1 MEHDVMNDPA
11 PPQAAAARSPLRR
24 SAKIVRILSLLTLA
38 AVVLATGVLWLV
50 SERTWWGTLFTF
62 LPRHAFL
69 AAPTLLLVCSLFTD
83 RRSILINLAGMALAA
98 GPLMGG
104 RVPLAPLFGGKTPE
118 SGLKVVSCNVQV
130 FQPDFESVLREIT
143 ALSPDVVALQ
153 EAPGDHDLLPRYF
166 PGWHTLREDQYWIG
180 SRFPLRKVDLCN
192 SGGVFPQPTVLSVRI
207 DAPQGPFVLHDVHL
221 TTPRFAFL
229 KMTWRSV
236 LDGSSPR
243 KVEAYTAR
251 RLNEA
256 LEARAYVDRNS
267 VKDKDGSPLPV
278 LVMGDFNTPC
288 VSRLYR
294 AAWHGFTNAFNQMGF
309 GFGYTAPCKN
319 HRIWFNDVPWV
330 RIDHILVDDRWIVS
344 ACDVGRGHGS
354 DHRLIWAL
362 LTHGK

>member
-1 MEHDVMNDPA
+1 MSDVG
-11 PPQAAAARSPLRR
+11 PPQAAAERPRRRR
-24 SAKIVRILSLLTLA
+24 SAKIVRRLSLLTLLA
-38 AVVLATGVLWLV
+38 ILVATGALWLV

-69 AAPTLLLVCSLFTD
+69 AVPTVLCICSLFAD
-83 RRSILINLAGMALAA
+83 RPSIVLNLASMILAA

-104 RVPLAPLFGGKTPE
+104 RIPFDSHFGGKTPE
-118 SGLKVVSCNVQV
+118 SPLKVVSCNVQV
-130 FQPDFESVLREIT
+130 FEPDFESVLREIT
-143 ALSPDVVALQ
+143 SLAPDVVALQ
-153 EAPGDHDLLPRYF
+153 EAPGDHELLPRYF
-166 PGWHTLREDQYWIG
+166 PGWHTLRVDQFWVG
-180 SRFPLRKVDLCN
+180 SRFPLQKVDVCN
-192 SGGVFPQPTVLSVRI
+192 TGGVFPQPTVFTVRI

-229 KMTWRSV
+229 KFTWRTIFSEE
-236 LDGSSPR
+236 STHRIESF
-243 KVEAYTAR
+243 TAR

-256 LEARAYVDRNS
+256 LEARAYVERNS
-267 VKDKDGSPLPV
+267 LKQTDKQGSPLPV

-294 AAWHGFTNAFNQMGF
+294 LVWDGFTNAFNHVGF

-330 RIDHILVDDRWIVS
+330 RIDHILADDRWTIS
-344 ACDVGRGHGS
+344 ACNVGHGHGS

-362 LTHGK
+362 LSQNK

>member
-1 MEHDVMNDPA
+1 MEHDVKNDPA
-11 PPQAAAARSPLRR
+11 PPQTAAVRPPLRR

-38 AVVLATGVLWLV
+38 AVVVATCILWLV

-69 AAPTLLLVCSLFTD
+69 AAPTLLLIFSLFTD
-83 RRSILINLAGMALAA
+83 RPSILVNLTGMVLAA

-104 RVPLAPLFGGKTPE
+104 CVPLTAWFDGKPAE
-118 SGLKVVSCNVQV
+118 SELKVVSCNVQV

-153 EAPGDHDLLPRYF
+153 EAPGDHELLPRYF
-166 PGWHTLREDQYWIG
+166 PGWHTLREDQFWIG
-180 SRFPLRKVDLCN
+180 SRFPLRKVDRCD
-192 SGGVFPQPTVLSVRI
+192 SGGVFPQPTALSVRI
-207 DAPQGPFVLHDVHL
+207 ETPEGAFLLHDVHL

-236 LDGSSPR
+236 LDGSTPR
-243 KVEAYTAR
+243 KVESYTAR

-256 LEARAYVDRNS
+256 LQARAYVDRNS
-267 VKDKDGSPLPV
+267 IKDKDGSALPV
-278 LVMGDFNTPC
+278 LIMGDFNTPC
-288 VSRLYR
+288 VSSLYR
-294 AAWHGFTNAFNQMGF
+294 DAWHGFTNAFNQVGF

-330 RIDHILVDDRWIVS
+330 RIDHILADNHWTVS

-354 DHRLIWAL
+354 DHRLIWARL
-362 LTHGK
+362 SRGK